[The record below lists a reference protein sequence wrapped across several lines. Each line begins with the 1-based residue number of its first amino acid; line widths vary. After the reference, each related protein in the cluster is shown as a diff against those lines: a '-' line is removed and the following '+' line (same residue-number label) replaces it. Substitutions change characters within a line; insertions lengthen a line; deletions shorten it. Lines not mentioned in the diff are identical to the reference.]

1 MDKRI
6 SNTNVKLGVNN
17 YCHYDCHINAF
28 VTMTLLCL
36 TMILFPLVS
45 TAQISSYGSYD
56 NLESVVFQVE
66 NMKPDEIKKY
76 NSWAEKGIPEQA
88 RLLAINS
95 ARAQTN
101 LIAAPAT
108 IVEFHYAVL
117 KDTLESLNGLNEI
130 SISLINS
137 TPKTIKEIAFVFSF
151 KGGNNETIYDIK
163 SGDKYCTLKFTN
175 LKGRTITTDYKEVAD
190 GVMQSFHYLDYGKA
204 AYCKPFFNKIAKA
217 VHLESV
223 NIQYADNTTSKKVSV
238 FDKGLLGGENLYD
251 NGPIQ
256 PVTAFIVN
264 IDKNQGKHLE
274 DVDDKIVD
282 VGNLEE
288 MPSFNGGSGAL
299 MKYIADNIKY
309 PVVAKETGVQG
320 RVVVS
325 FIVEKDGS
333 VSNVSVVR
341 SVDPSLDREALR
353 VIKSM
358 PKWKP
363 GRSNGKAARTIYN
376 VPVSFRL

>member
-6 SNTNVKLGVNN
+6 SNVKLGISS
-17 YCHYDCHINAF
+17 YYHYDSHVNVF

-36 TMILFPLVS
+36 TMALFPLAS

-56 NLESVVFQVE
+56 NLETVVFQVE
-66 NMKPDEIKKY
+66 NMKPDEIKRY
-76 NSWAEKGIPEQA
+76 NSWAEKGLPEQT

-101 LIAAPAT
+101 LMAAPAT
-108 IVEFHYAVL
+108 IVEVHYAVL
-117 KDTLESLNGLNEI
+117 KDTIESLNGLNEI

-151 KGGNNETIYDIK
+151 KGETHETIYDVK
-163 SGDKYCTLKFTN
+163 SGDKYCILKFAN
-175 LKGRTITTDYKEVAD
+175 LRGRTMTTDFKEVAT
-190 GVMQSFHYLDYGKA
+190 GVMQSFHYLDYRKA
-204 AYCKPFFNKIAKA
+204 TYCKPFFNKIAKT
-217 VHLESV
+217 VQLERV

-238 FDKGLLGGENLYD
+238 FDNGLWGGENLYD
-251 NGPIQ
+251 NGPMQ
-256 PVTAFIVN
+256 PVTAFIAN
-264 IDKNQGKHLE
+264 IGKNQDRHLE
-274 DVDDKIVD
+274 DVDDKVVD
-282 VGNLEE
+282 TGNLEE

-309 PVVAKETGVQG
+309 PVVAKEAGVQG
-320 RVVVS
+320 RVIVS

-363 GRSNGKAARTIYN
+363 GRSNGRAVRTIYN